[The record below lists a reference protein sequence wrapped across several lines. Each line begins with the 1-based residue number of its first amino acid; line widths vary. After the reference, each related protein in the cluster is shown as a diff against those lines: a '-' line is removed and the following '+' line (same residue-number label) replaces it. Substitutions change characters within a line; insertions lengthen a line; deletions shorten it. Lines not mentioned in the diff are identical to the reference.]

1 MAGNI
6 AVASTARLNFRF
18 PSIFPNHVFLSF
30 SHSIKRPLKTRIPQT
45 RKEKVGFQICC
56 KSSKSKTPTRSAHM
70 LEVMQE
76 AEERASIAKEPIPQI
91 KLEHV
96 TVNFARSGGP
106 GGQNVNKVNTK
117 VDMRFNVAAA
127 DWLSPWVKERIMQM
141 EKNRINSDGELV
153 ISSTKTRTQK
163 GNIEDALAKLQSII
177 DAASYVPPPPSE
189 ETKKKIKKLAA
200 INNEKR
206 LQKKKAVSQKKA
218 LRRDKGNWDF

>member
-91 KLEHV
+91 KL
-96 TVNFARSGGP
+96 
-106 GGQNVNKVNTK
+106 VNTK